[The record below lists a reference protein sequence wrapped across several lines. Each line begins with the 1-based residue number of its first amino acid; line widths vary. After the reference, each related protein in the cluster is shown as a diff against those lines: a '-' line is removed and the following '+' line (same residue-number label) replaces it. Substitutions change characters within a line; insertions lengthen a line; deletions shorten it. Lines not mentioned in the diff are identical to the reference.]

1 MIDAKKYI
9 LAQYANSPRL
19 MAIVDLISSMIC
31 PSEDIEMLYRD
42 IVNIETASSFGLD
55 VWGRIVGISRFVAT
69 EDKHSE
75 RYNFSESGGSNQYPF
90 ATQSE
95 FNFMSVDDNTFRHM
109 IMMKALSNISP
120 ATAYNIN
127 SMLLALFRERGRAY
141 YVKTGTMTAEI
152 VLEFTPS
159 IPEMYLIRH
168 SGIIPR
174 PAGVE
179 VKLSIL
185 KVEGT
190 LGFNEAKDYVGFN
203 VGMFSEAGE
212 VVKSNN

>member
-1 MIDAKKYI
+1 
-9 LAQYANSPRL
+9 
-19 MAIVDLISSMIC
+19 MAIVDLISTMIC

-42 IVNIETASSFGLD
+42 IINIETASSFGLD

-69 EDKHSE
+69 EDKHLE
-75 RYNFSESGGSNQYPF
+75 RYNFSESGGSNQFPF

-95 FNFMSVDDNTFRHM
+95 FNFTSVGDNEFRHM
-109 IMMKALSNISP
+109 IIMKALSNISP

-127 SMLLALFRERGRAY
+127 SMLLSLFSSRGRAY
-141 YVKTGTMTAEI
+141 YVKTGTMAAEI
-152 VLEFTPS
+152 VLEFTPTVS
-159 IPEMYLIRH
+159 ERYLVEH

-185 KVEGT
+185 QVEGT
-190 LGFNEAKDYVGFN
+190 LGFSEAKDYVGFN
-203 VGMFSEAGE
+203 VGMFSEAGK
-212 VVKSNN
+212 VLKSKP